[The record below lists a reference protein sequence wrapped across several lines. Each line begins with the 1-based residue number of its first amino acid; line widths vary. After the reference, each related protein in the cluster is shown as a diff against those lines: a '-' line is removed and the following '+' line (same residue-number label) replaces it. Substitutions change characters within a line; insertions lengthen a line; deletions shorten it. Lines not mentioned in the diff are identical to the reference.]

1 MIYILRLFF
10 SILFFLS
17 ASLILTPMVF
27 ADGVQFSTTQLGSTA
42 TFTSQLPA
50 DPCGTHKLGETKT
63 RTVVGF
69 IIDAHPI
76 DEDGVVRVEFGK
88 PVRADLSNAQIS
100 NITIAEKQITDFQ
113 EDQSIYSAQN
123 WKDFV
128 PFQRTYKLSSPIEF
142 TPQDTASITV
152 TNVAIKEKG
161 RINPWFGLQESTGV
175 YCLSSKY
182 TILGLGENVAIPTPT
197 LQAQQQE
204 IKPIEPPDKSV
215 KGISTSTK
223 VQPEPLQN
231 KPINISEMNNNSPI
245 KNFLN
250 FLKKLFSRE
259 K

>member
-10 SILFFLS
+10 SILFFTS
-17 ASLILTPMVF
+17 ASLVLTPTVF
-27 ADGVQFSTTQLGSTA
+27 ADGVQFSTTQVGSTA

-76 DEDGVVRVEFGK
+76 DDDGVVRVQFGR
-88 PVRADLSNAQIS
+88 PVRADLSNAQIA
-100 NITIAEKQITDFQ
+100 NITIAGKQITDFQ
-113 EDQSIYSAQN
+113 EDQNIYSAQN

-152 TNVAIKEKG
+152 SNVAIKEKG
-161 RINPWFGLQESTGV
+161 RINPWFGLQEQNGI
-175 YCLSSKY
+175 YCLGSKY
-182 TILGLGENVAIPTPT
+182 TILTLGESIVESQGEVTQDKELKQVLGEST
-197 LQAQQQE
+197 
-204 IKPIEPPDKSV
+204 IK
-215 KGISTSTK
+215 
-223 VQPEPLQN
+223 
-231 KPINISEMNNNSPI
+231 NSPTATI
-245 KNFLN
+245 IPNPTIQKAAAQNTASEKQNLMKTILGFLQ
-250 FLKKLFSRE
+250 KLFQF